1 MFKVYKLTSDA
12 YSVPKGS
19 HCILENMEV
28 ADPTPDDVSGSDAET
43 LYFVRWLPPLFNLT
57 SGPIQEKDLELVGE
71 LGIPAFLISTDD

>member
-1 MFKVYKLTSDA
+1 MPSSVYMFKVYRLLSSE

-19 HCILENMEV
+19 HCILENMEDIMV
-28 ADPTPDDVSGSDAET
+28 ESKMET

-71 LGIPAFLISTDD
+71 LGIPAFLISNDA